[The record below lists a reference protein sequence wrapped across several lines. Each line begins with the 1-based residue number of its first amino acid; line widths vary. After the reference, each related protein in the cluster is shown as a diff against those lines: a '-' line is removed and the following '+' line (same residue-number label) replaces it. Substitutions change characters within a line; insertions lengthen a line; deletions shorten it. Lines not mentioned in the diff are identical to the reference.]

1 MKHGGGASSID
12 VSFDF
17 ESVEVSVPTRLDFE
31 SVEVSVE
38 ASSIDAVS
46 SDNGTTVGHVYG
58 DIVGMT
64 VEGASGAG
72 IIAGHDVVVDL
83 GSVGLCCASV
93 VSAVRV
99 GLKRIGSA
107 QADLA

>member
-1 MKHGGGASSID
+1 M
-12 VSFDF
+12 SFDF

-93 VSAVRV
+93 CALPCVRV